1 MYEAGYAHAADVA
14 FALVAARSSRISPLL
29 SPSWVVAG
37 HSEGGMTAWRVNE
50 RLALPN
56 QTALLSSAGPF
67 LGSVACAP
75 ALRPLDL
82 IPESFGRAAGGPVGD
97 VVSVY
102 LLQSIARIFPAEVR
116 LADYLTPR
124 ALALLEKIDAAC
136 LIVGDAVF
144 GNLTQ
149 DEMYKDVSWLEHPR
163 VLEWQRRWN
172 GAGPYELAAP
182 MLVVQGEADPLTY
195 ANNTEWDFDRTCEA
209 FPRSRATY
217 QSYPGLNHDVSFQA
231 GQPNY
236 FQWIRERFEGVEV
249 EEGCK
254 KETVRPVTDRYG
266 SNQIF
271 WSGNS

>member
-1 MYEAGYAHAADVA
+1 
-14 FALVAARSSRISPLL
+14 
-29 SPSWVVAG
+29 
-37 HSEGGMTAWRVNE
+37 
-50 RLALPN
+50 
-56 QTALLSSAGPF
+56 
-67 LGSVACAP
+67 
-75 ALRPLDL
+75 
-82 IPESFGRAAGGPVGD
+82 
-97 VVSVY
+97 
-102 LLQSIARIFPAEVR
+102 
-116 LADYLTPR
+116 
-124 ALALLEKIDAAC
+124 
-136 LIVGDAVF
+136 
-144 GNLTQ
+144 
-149 DEMYKDVSWLEHPR
+149 MYKDVSWLEHPR

-217 QSYPGLNHDVSFQA
+217 QSYAGLNHDVSFQA

-254 KETVRPVTDRYG
+254 KETARPVTDRYG